1 MSEKYVDIGN
11 RLGYVRNYILNMT
24 QEYMAEKLGIS
35 VEYYRLLEK
44 GRYLPSIDVINMLH
58 TIYEDIDYI
67 LLGTKTNE
75 SKFADIFIDV
85 GEVRRENICNI
96 LIFKIRGILTQNV
109 SEQSD
114 YRANIYEKSQVA
126 VIRENENNE
135 ITPDDRIREIL
146 LGEHNYGTTNCS
158 KINNEKVSNE
168 EIAKDMNK
176 SQRTVTRWLNG
187 KATLK
192 SDMVMTIC
200 KKYGYS
206 PSYILYGELN
216 SNSRIDKY
224 YEILND
230 KDKEKI
236 MEFAQMLVKYI

>member
-96 LIFKIRGILTQNV
+96 LIFKSRGILTQNV

-146 LGEHNYGTTNCS
+146 LGEHNYGTTNSS

-187 KATLK
+187 NA
-192 SDMVMTIC
+192 
-200 KKYGYS
+200 
-206 PSYILYGELN
+206 
-216 SNSRIDKY
+216 
-224 YEILND
+224 
-230 KDKEKI
+230 
-236 MEFAQMLVKYI
+236 